1 MKWFWKSREKRAP
14 LEFED
19 AVCFNW
25 ALDTNRELQEG
36 LLKLAEQY
44 PHLTE
49 ERYTQRLLEL
59 FQRAG
64 LELSAD
70 ELKILL
76 MLRRETDCMLLR
88 KEQEKTQKDFPKDTL
103 QGRAR
108 RNFMAAEASAGHR
121 GRRPIRRRGGFHI
134 RPGTFLLPHTA
145 TGDQCSPLHIKIG
158 QESDSLTC
166 IFCDENALF
175 VACVRE
181 LPYNGSR
188 SREGR

>member
-49 ERYTQRLLEL
+49 ERYTQRLL
-59 FQRAG
+59 
-64 LELSAD
+64 
-70 ELKILL
+70 

-88 KEQEKTQKDFPKDTL
+88 KEQEETQKDFPKDTL
-103 QGRAR
+103 
-108 RNFMAAEASAGHR
+108 
-121 GRRPIRRRGGFHI
+121 
-134 RPGTFLLPHTA
+134 
-145 TGDQCSPLHIKIG
+145 
-158 QESDSLTC
+158 
-166 IFCDENALF
+166 
-175 VACVRE
+175 
-181 LPYNGSR
+181 
-188 SREGR
+188 

>member
-1 MKWFWKSREKRAP
+1 MKWFWKSRKKRVP

-36 LLKLAEQY
+36 LLQLAEQY

-88 KEQEKTQKDFPKDTL
+88 KEQEKAQKDCPK
-103 QGRAR
+103 
-108 RNFMAAEASAGHR
+108 
-121 GRRPIRRRGGFHI
+121 
-134 RPGTFLLPHTA
+134 GTM
-145 TGDQCSPLHIKIG
+145 
-158 QESDSLTC
+158 
-166 IFCDENALF
+166 
-175 VACVRE
+175 
-181 LPYNGSR
+181 
-188 SREGR
+188 

>member
-36 LLKLAEQY
+36 LY

-59 FQRAG
+59 FRRAG

-88 KEQEKTQKDFPKDTL
+88 KEQEETQKDFPKDTL
-103 QGRAR
+103 
-108 RNFMAAEASAGHR
+108 
-121 GRRPIRRRGGFHI
+121 
-134 RPGTFLLPHTA
+134 
-145 TGDQCSPLHIKIG
+145 
-158 QESDSLTC
+158 
-166 IFCDENALF
+166 
-175 VACVRE
+175 
-181 LPYNGSR
+181 
-188 SREGR
+188 

>member
-36 LLKLAEQY
+36 LL
-44 PHLTE
+44 
-49 ERYTQRLLEL
+49 EL
-59 FQRAG
+59 FRRAG

-103 QGRAR
+103 
-108 RNFMAAEASAGHR
+108 
-121 GRRPIRRRGGFHI
+121 
-134 RPGTFLLPHTA
+134 
-145 TGDQCSPLHIKIG
+145 
-158 QESDSLTC
+158 
-166 IFCDENALF
+166 
-175 VACVRE
+175 
-181 LPYNGSR
+181 
-188 SREGR
+188 

>member
-1 MKWFWKSREKRAP
+1 MKWFWKSRKKRVP

-19 AVCFNW
+19 AVSFNW
-25 ALDTNRELQEG
+25 VLDTNRELQEG
-36 LLKLAEQY
+36 LPQLAEQY

-88 KEQEKTQKDFPKDTL
+88 KEQEEAQKDFLKSTL
-103 QGRAR
+103 
-108 RNFMAAEASAGHR
+108 
-121 GRRPIRRRGGFHI
+121 
-134 RPGTFLLPHTA
+134 
-145 TGDQCSPLHIKIG
+145 
-158 QESDSLTC
+158 
-166 IFCDENALF
+166 
-175 VACVRE
+175 
-181 LPYNGSR
+181 
-188 SREGR
+188 

>member
-59 FQRAG
+59 FRRAG
-64 LELSAD
+64 L

-88 KEQEKTQKDFPKDTL
+88 KEQEETQKDFPKDTL
-103 QGRAR
+103 
-108 RNFMAAEASAGHR
+108 
-121 GRRPIRRRGGFHI
+121 
-134 RPGTFLLPHTA
+134 
-145 TGDQCSPLHIKIG
+145 
-158 QESDSLTC
+158 
-166 IFCDENALF
+166 
-175 VACVRE
+175 
-181 LPYNGSR
+181 
-188 SREGR
+188 

>member
-36 LLKLAEQY
+36 LLQLAEQY

-88 KEQEKTQKDFPKDTL
+88 KEQEETQKDYPKSTL
-103 QGRAR
+103 
-108 RNFMAAEASAGHR
+108 
-121 GRRPIRRRGGFHI
+121 
-134 RPGTFLLPHTA
+134 
-145 TGDQCSPLHIKIG
+145 
-158 QESDSLTC
+158 
-166 IFCDENALF
+166 
-175 VACVRE
+175 
-181 LPYNGSR
+181 
-188 SREGR
+188 

>member
-44 PHLTE
+44 PNLTE

-59 FQRAG
+59 FRRAG

-88 KEQEKTQKDFPKDTL
+88 KEQEKAQKDFPKDTL
-103 QGRAR
+103 
-108 RNFMAAEASAGHR
+108 
-121 GRRPIRRRGGFHI
+121 
-134 RPGTFLLPHTA
+134 
-145 TGDQCSPLHIKIG
+145 
-158 QESDSLTC
+158 
-166 IFCDENALF
+166 
-175 VACVRE
+175 
-181 LPYNGSR
+181 
-188 SREGR
+188 

>member
-1 MKWFWKSREKRAP
+1 MKRFWKSRKKRAP

-36 LLKLAEQY
+36 LLQLA
-44 PHLTE
+44 E

-88 KEQEKTQKDFPKDTL
+88 KEQEEAQKDYPKSTL
-103 QGRAR
+103 
-108 RNFMAAEASAGHR
+108 
-121 GRRPIRRRGGFHI
+121 
-134 RPGTFLLPHTA
+134 
-145 TGDQCSPLHIKIG
+145 
-158 QESDSLTC
+158 
-166 IFCDENALF
+166 
-175 VACVRE
+175 
-181 LPYNGSR
+181 
-188 SREGR
+188 

>member
-59 FQRAG
+59 FQSPQ
-64 LELSAD
+64 ELCGGGS
-70 ELKILL
+70 
-76 MLRRETDCMLLR
+76 
-88 KEQEKTQKDFPKDTL
+88 F
-103 QGRAR
+103 
-108 RNFMAAEASAGHR
+108 R
-121 GRRPIRRRGGFHI
+121 G
-134 RPGTFLLPHTA
+134 
-145 TGDQCSPLHIKIG
+145 S
-158 QESDSLTC
+158 
-166 IFCDENALF
+166 
-175 VACVRE
+175 
-181 LPYNGSR
+181 SR
-188 SREGR
+188 TPTPTP

>member
-59 FQRAG
+59 
-64 LELSAD
+64 SAD

-88 KEQEKTQKDFPKDTL
+88 KEQEKAQKDCPK
-103 QGRAR
+103 
-108 RNFMAAEASAGHR
+108 
-121 GRRPIRRRGGFHI
+121 
-134 RPGTFLLPHTA
+134 GTM
-145 TGDQCSPLHIKIG
+145 
-158 QESDSLTC
+158 
-166 IFCDENALF
+166 
-175 VACVRE
+175 
-181 LPYNGSR
+181 
-188 SREGR
+188 

>member
-59 FQRAG
+59 FRRAG

-88 KEQEKTQKDFPKDTL
+88 KEQEETQKDFPKDTL
-103 QGRAR
+103 VG
-108 RNFMAAEASAGHR
+108 ASPQELCGGGSFR
-121 GRRPIRRRGGFHI
+121 GSSRP
-134 RPGTFLLPHTA
+134 PTPT
-145 TGDQCSPLHIKIG
+145 P
-158 QESDSLTC
+158 
-166 IFCDENALF
+166 
-175 VACVRE
+175 
-181 LPYNGSR
+181 
-188 SREGR
+188 

>member
-59 FQRAG
+59 FRRAG
-64 LELSAD
+64 LKLSAD

-88 KEQEKTQKDFPKDTL
+88 KEQEETQKDFPKDTL
-103 QGRAR
+103 
-108 RNFMAAEASAGHR
+108 
-121 GRRPIRRRGGFHI
+121 
-134 RPGTFLLPHTA
+134 
-145 TGDQCSPLHIKIG
+145 
-158 QESDSLTC
+158 
-166 IFCDENALF
+166 
-175 VACVRE
+175 
-181 LPYNGSR
+181 
-188 SREGR
+188 

>member
-59 FQRAG
+59 FRRAG

-88 KEQEKTQKDFPKDTL
+88 KEQEETQKDFP
-103 QGRAR
+103 QRYFVG
-108 RNFMAAEASAGHR
+108 ASPQELYGGGSFR
-121 GRRPIRRRGGFHI
+121 G
-134 RPGTFLLPHTA
+134 
-145 TGDQCSPLHIKIG
+145 S
-158 QESDSLTC
+158 
-166 IFCDENALF
+166 
-175 VACVRE
+175 
-181 LPYNGSR
+181 SR
-188 SREGR
+188 TPTPTP